1 MCPGEKIVFALLYTH
16 LGENLINPCN
26 VDFNIPFGPFV
37 KIPMASDDIIHSSH
51 LLGHGC
57 HGVLRPARQKHI
69 LQSIYRLGRTALVRE
84 TLQVKRQVCE

>member
-16 LGENLINPCN
+16 LGGMSSILAMWILIY
-26 VDFNIPFGPFV
+26 GPFV

-69 LQSIYRLGRTALVRE
+69 LQSIYRLGQTALVRE